1 MTNKPGNPMNYK
13 GVSPVT
19 AIWLSFPLS
28 SSLLKTP
35 NKIKVEIT
43 DVFARYRKLATP
55 IGRRKNTPAAALAK
69 RFTSGGNWKRFPAK
83 NSFQFAGFARLSL
96 TQSC

>member
-1 MTNKPGNPMNYK
+1 MNYK

-28 SSLLKTP
+28 SSLLKTR

-43 DVFARYRKLATP
+43 DVFARYRKLATSIAP
-55 IGRRKNTPAAALAK
+55 EKTPLLRRPTSEE
-69 RFTSGGNWKRFPAK
+69 FTFR
-83 NSFQFAGFARLSL
+83 
-96 TQSC
+96 